1 MTDTDLMPF
10 GKHKG
15 KRMIDVPASYLLW
28 LLDALKND
36 TRNVEVKQYLQEN
49 KEALKLEVKKNSK
62 L

>member
-15 KRMIDVPASYLLW
+15 KRMIDVPASYFLW

-62 L
+62 